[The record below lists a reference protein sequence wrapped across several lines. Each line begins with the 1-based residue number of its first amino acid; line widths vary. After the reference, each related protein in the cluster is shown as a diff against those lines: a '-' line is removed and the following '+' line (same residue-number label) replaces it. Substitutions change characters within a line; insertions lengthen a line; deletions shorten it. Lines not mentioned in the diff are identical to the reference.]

1 MKQVKNNLIAGSL
14 VVLIAGVSTATI
26 ARQDSEKNL
35 TNNDAIGVEE
45 AINIASAQV
54 AGKVVETELE
64 HEDGKLV
71 WEVEIVGDDNLVSE
85 VIIDAQTGTVLE
97 TEIED

>member
-26 ARQDSEKNL
+26 ARQDGDTNL
-35 TNNDAIGVEE
+35 VNSDAIGVEE
-45 AINIASAQV
+45 AVNIASAQV

-64 HEDGKLV
+64 QEDGKLV

-85 VIIDAQTGTVLE
+85 VIIDAHTGKVLE